1 MEAQQ
6 AEAGD
11 QASPRRPRMSR
22 EEAAL
27 VREKESL
34 HLSRQRVLQ
43 QMEANSNP
51 RLRKLLQDALADLDE
66 KLSQLGD

>member
-1 MEAQQ
+1 
-6 AEAGD
+6 
-11 QASPRRPRMSR
+11 MSR